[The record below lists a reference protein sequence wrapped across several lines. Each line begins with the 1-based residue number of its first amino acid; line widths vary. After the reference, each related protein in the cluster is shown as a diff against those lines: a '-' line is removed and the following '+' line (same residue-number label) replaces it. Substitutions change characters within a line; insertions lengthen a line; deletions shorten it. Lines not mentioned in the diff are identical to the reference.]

1 MKECMNLNFNC
12 NKIKSSARSYKTK
25 LVGVTRALHFDTN
38 LAGNNLLLEKREG
51 VELRA
56 RYAVELLVFRLIT

>member
-25 LVGVTRALHFDTN
+25 LVGKTHCALHFDTN

-51 VELRA
+51 VELGA
-56 RYAVELLVFRLIT
+56 RYTVELLQCFG